1 MVENRSS
8 WWLPML
14 WRDSI
19 NVRIDIQTRLSHGI
33 ALHNICSLS
42 SPSCLR
48 RPGDHSE
55 SCWSSMV
62 EVIKCER
69 DGISKIRAR
78 QSTRLHERS
87 TMVAVATRNSRR
99 CGQEVVPQILPASR
113 ARARYQSIDLKK
125 VDNFNYRCTSEGA
138 QGQAEMSVFGSP
150 KCLEASP

>member
-99 CGQEVVPQILPASR
+99 CGQEAFLQIHPA
-113 ARARYQSIDLKK
+113 ARASTL
-125 VDNFNYRCTSEGA
+125 
-138 QGQAEMSVFGSP
+138 
-150 KCLEASP
+150 

>member
-78 QSTRLHERS
+78 LSTRLHERS

-99 CGQEVVPQILPASR
+99 CGQEAFPRFLPVSR
-113 ARARYQSIDLKK
+113 ASALYTYTNGCGRKNRPCKNERFSSRLTEI
-125 VDNFNYRCTSEGA
+125 
-138 QGQAEMSVFGSP
+138 
-150 KCLEASP
+150 KCCLR

>member
-14 WRDSI
+14 CRDRI

-62 EVIKCER
+62 EVLKCER

-78 QSTRLHERS
+78 LSTRLHERS

-99 CGQEVVPQILPASR
+99 CGQEVVPRILPATT
-113 ARARYQSIDLKK
+113 ATTL
-125 VDNFNYRCTSEGA
+125 
-138 QGQAEMSVFGSP
+138 
-150 KCLEASP
+150 

>member
-99 CGQEVVPQILPASR
+99 CGEEVVLQFHPTTR
-113 ARARYQSIDLKK
+113 ALTPGRRQPHLTMHA
-125 VDNFNYRCTSEGA
+125 
-138 QGQAEMSVFGSP
+138 
-150 KCLEASP
+150 

>member
-14 WRDSI
+14 WQDSI

-62 EVIKCER
+62 EVLKCER

-78 QSTRLHERS
+78 LSTRLHERS

-99 CGQEVVPQILPASR
+99 CGQEAFLQIHPH
-113 ARARYQSIDLKK
+113 
-125 VDNFNYRCTSEGA
+125 DNR
-138 QGQAEMSVFGSP
+138 VSP
-150 KCLEASP
+150 VCV